1 MMEAIISLLRG
12 VNVGGHGIIQM
23 DALRDLYESLQ
34 LREPRTYVQSG
45 NVVFLSDKP
54 DLDEL
59 VGRIGTGIERRFG
72 FRPAV
77 VLRTAREMSEVVA
90 RNPLAGR
97 VGVEPA
103 KLLVTFLAG
112 TPAAPARERALAMN
126 SGPEEMWIEEREI
139 YVYFPNGF
147 SKAKLSMAAV
157 EKGLKIPGTGR
168 NWNSVTKLLDMAR
181 RLETGG

>member
-1 MMEAIISLLRG
+1 MQAIISLLRG
-12 VNVGGHGIIQM
+12 VNVGGHGIIRM

-34 LREPRTYVQSG
+34 LREARTYVQSG
-45 NVVFLSDKP
+45 NVVFLSEKP
-54 DLDEL
+54 HLDEL
-59 VGRIGTGIERRFG
+59 AERIGSGIERRFG

-90 RNPLAGR
+90 RNPFAGR
-97 VGVEPA
+97 EGADPA

-112 TPAAPARERALAMN
+112 TPAAPDRERVLALN
-126 SGPEEMWIEEREI
+126 TGPEEMWMEEREI

-147 SKAKLSMAAV
+147 SKARLSMAVV
-157 EKGLKIPGTGR
+157 EKGLRVAGTGR
-168 NWNSVTKLLDMAR
+168 NWNSVRKLLEMAR